1 MNPQQLDEISNEMQM
16 LHKSMKNIFEMV
28 FATSPLLALSTIGWG
43 SRSIQGTY
51 LLRVSDVFAVFAVF
65 VHFLMI

>member
-1 MNPQQLDEISNEMQM
+1 MNPQQLEEISNEMQL

-28 FATSPLLALSTIGWG
+28 FAISPLLALSTIGWA

-51 LLRVSDVFAVFAVF
+51 LLRVGDVFAVFE
-65 VHFLMI
+65 HLLMI